1 MRKLAFF
8 LFVSLVRL
16 LSLLPFTAILYS
28 LSSLLYPIIYYI
40 VPYRKK
46 IVFNNLRNSFPEKS
60 ENEIR
65 DIAKAFYK
73 HLCDSFIESTV
84 FGFKPKK
91 ELIKRF
97 KVKNPEVCEELNRK
111 RKSISLMMAHYGNW
125 EWAAVIPEQIPHL
138 VLPIYKPLKNKY
150 FDRYVRKNRERFGA
164 RTVPMEKILKTLI
177 HYEKKNVPTMTY
189 FLADQRPL
197 MARIQ
202 YWTTFL
208 NQETPVV
215 MGPEK
220 IAHHFNHA
228 VLFLKI
234 KKVKR
239 GFYEAEFIKITE
251 DAKTLKKYEIIE
263 RYHAYLENM
272 IKEEPA
278 LWLWTHKRWRH
289 KLKDYYKLRG
299 KPILN
304 ENESK

>member
-1 MRKLAFF
+1 MRKLSFF
-8 LFVSLVRL
+8 LFFSLVRL
-16 LSLLPFTAILYS
+16 LSLLPFTVILYG
-28 LSSLLYPIIYYI
+28 LSSILYPIIYYI

-46 IVFNNLRNSFPEKS
+46 IVFHNLRNSFPGKS
-60 ENEIR
+60 DKEIKE
-65 DIAKAFYK
+65 IASAFYK

-97 KVKNPEVCEELNRK
+97 TVKNPELCEELYK
-111 RKSISLMMAHYGNW
+111 KKKSISLMMAHYGNW
-125 EWAAVIPEQIPHL
+125 EWAAIIPEHIPH
-138 VLPIYKPLKNKY
+138 VTLPIYKPLKNKY

-177 HYEKKNVPTMTY
+177 QYEKKNVPTMTF

-197 MARIQ
+197 MAKIQ

-208 NQETPVV
+208 NQDTPVV

-220 IAHHFNHA
+220 IARHFNHA

-239 GFYEAEFIKITE
+239 GYYEAEFVKIAE
-251 DAKTLKKYEIIE
+251 EARSLEKYEIIE
-263 RYHAYLENM
+263 QYHSYLEKS

-278 LWLWTHKRWRH
+278 YWLWTHKRWKH
-289 KLKDYYKLRG
+289 NLKDYYKLRG
-299 KPILN
+299 KPSQ
-304 ENESK
+304 EKASS